1 MLSWLRRRRERAE
14 RIAAKANALIRAFGV
29 DAYSEARQRERR
41 ADSAATAQ
49 EWRHVALAIARRT
62 GKKVG
67 LDTATRMAVVA
78 SLSADCE
85 TGDPRRGAPASE
97 PRALE
102 ELAAASEASSSSR
115 E

>member
-1 MLSWLRRRRERAE
+1 MRDGPRLAALSC
-14 RIAAKANALIRAFGV
+14 NV
-29 DAYSEARQRERR
+29 VPYERR

-49 EWRHVALAIARRT
+49 EWRHVALAIARKT

-67 LDTATRMAVVA
+67 FDTATRMVVDA

-97 PRALE
+97 PRAWE
-102 ELAAASEASSSSR
+102 ELRRLIER
-115 E
+115 